1 MKKINQKIDT
11 TLDLALQ
18 LPEERKQRS
27 GYLKT
32 GFETLTDTWEV
43 IVKYTGKNIKKIA
56 EELDASLEILS
67 DRFAILTIEE
77 EKIYLLSQ
85 YKEIEYIEKPR
96 RLINSIN
103 TVRRYSLDDLQRNY
117 ANDLRGEGVLIGI
130 IDSGVDYS
138 NLDFMNEDGTTR
150 IISIW
155 DQSVVE
161 GEPPKGFNKGTEW
174 SRKEINEALKNI
186 DGDEDLSA
194 IHHVDALGHGTCIA
208 EIAAGNGKS
217 SGENYSGVAPK
228 TELIVVKLGARGGE
242 GFSRTTEFM
251 RAMRYIVDKA
261 KKLKKP
267 IVINGSYG
275 TNEGAHDGNSLFE
288 SFIDEILDEWKV
300 TMVVAAGNE
309 GNAGHHFGGKI
320 EKDEEKEI
328 ELEVG
333 KEERVI
339 TLEIWKSFH
348 DILYFELISPYG
360 HSSGRMR
367 TDEDLYKIDL
377 DNLECYVC
385 FNEPN
390 QYDKSQQGYILILP
404 KKDTIKDG
412 IWKLRIYGENVVD
425 GNLDIWLPMSEV
437 VGEETRFLKPE
448 INGTVKVPGT
458 ASKVIT
464 VGSYDPLTDSV
475 CDFSGKGN
483 LKLEDSIKPEL
494 VAPYKNI
501 IKPIDKI
508 DNGSLVGTGISAAY
522 VTGAAALLMEWGIVK
537 GNDPDLYG
545 EKVKTYL
552 TKGAMRKNRNIEFPN
567 RVWGF
572 GSLWIENSI
581 AMAEG
586 GGFRSYNETK
596 VDNEHINERIVKV
609 LGVHPRLMNPVF
621 LSYLPKIYKK
631 YKYRD

>member
-11 TLDLALQ
+11 TLDLALK

-32 GFETLTDTWEV
+32 GFTTLTDTWEV
-43 IVKYTGKNIKKIA
+43 IVKYTSKNIKKIA
-56 EELDASLEILS
+56 EDLEAGLEILS
-67 DRFAILTIEE
+67 ERFAILTIEE

-85 YKEIEYIEKPR
+85 YKEIEYIEKPK

-103 TVRRYSLDDLQRNY
+103 TVRRYSLDNLQRDFSNE
-117 ANDLRGEGVLIGI
+117 LSGEGILIGI
-130 IDSGVDYS
+130 IDSGIDYGS
-138 NLDFMNEDGTTR
+138 LDFVNEDGTTR

-161 GEPPKGFNKGTEW
+161 GEPPKGFDKGTEW
-174 SRKEINEALKNI
+174 NREEINGALQNL
-186 DGDEDLSA
+186 DGNGELSV
-194 IHHVDALGHGTCIA
+194 IHHMDTLGHGTCIA

-217 SGENYSGVAPK
+217 NGGNYSGVAPNA
-228 TELIVVKLGARGGE
+228 ELIVVKLGSRGGE

-261 KKLKKP
+261 KKLKRP

-275 TNEGAHDGNSLFE
+275 TNEGSHDGNSLFE
-288 SFIDEILDEWKV
+288 SFIDEILDEWKI

-320 EKDEEKEI
+320 EKGEEKEI

-339 TLEIWKSFH
+339 TLEVWKNFY
-348 DILYFELISPYG
+348 DVLYFELISPDGYTT
-360 HSSGRMR
+360 GRMK
-367 TDEDLYKIDL
+367 TDEDLYKVDL
-377 DNLECYVC
+377 NNLECYVC

-390 QYDKSQQGYILILP
+390 QHDKSQQGYILILP
-404 KKDTIKDG
+404 KKDIIEEG
-412 IWKLRIYGENVVD
+412 IWKIRIQGESVVD
-425 GNLDIWLPMSEV
+425 GNLDIWLPMTEI
-437 VGEETRFLKPE
+437 VGVETKFLKSE

-464 VGSYDPLTDSV
+464 VGSYDPKTDSV

-483 LKLEDSIKPEL
+483 LKNENSIKPEL

-501 IKPIDKI
+501 IKPIDKV
-508 DNGSLVGTGISAAY
+508 DNSSLIGTGISAAY
-522 VTGAAALLMEWGIVK
+522 VTGAAALLMEWGIVNE
-537 GNDPDLYG
+537 NDSDMYG
-545 EKVKTYL
+545 EKVKAYL

-567 RVWGF
+567 RTWGF

-581 AMAEG
+581 AIAEG
-586 GGFRSYNETK
+586 RGLRSHKNIKIENQYK
-596 VDNEHINERIVKV
+596 NERVVKV
-609 LGVHPRLMNPVF
+609 LGAHPMLMNPVF
-621 LSYLPKIYKK
+621 LSYLPRIYRR
-631 YKYRD
+631 YKYRE